1 MAVIFKTEDLIIDLL
16 KDKDSISVDELVDK
30 LFKKDKISEREVK
43 EAIWHLLEN
52 GEIIPD
58 KQWNMKIKS

>member
-1 MAVIFKTEDLIIDLL
+1 MAVLSKPEEKIIDLL
-16 KDKDSISVDELVDK
+16 KDRHSISVDKLVDE
-30 LFKKDKISEREVK
+30 LFAKDKISEREVK